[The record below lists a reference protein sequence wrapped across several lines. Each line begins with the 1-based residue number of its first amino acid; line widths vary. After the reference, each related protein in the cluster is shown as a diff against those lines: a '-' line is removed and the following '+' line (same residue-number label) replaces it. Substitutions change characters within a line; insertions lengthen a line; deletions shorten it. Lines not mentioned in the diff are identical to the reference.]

1 MITILIPI
9 KKIES
14 LYMLI
19 NESIKYCFDNYL
31 EFDYLDLSKEL
42 KILSKENKASI
53 EILFIDKNKLIF
65 ILEDM
70 NIDESYKILITL
82 FKKINY
88 YEIGSDIEFKISASA
103 LNIQKQELN
112 KKYNKNLH
120 LQIYKF

>member
-1 MITILIPI
+1 
-9 KKIES
+9 
-14 LYMLI
+14 MLI

-31 EFDYLDLSKEL
+31 EVDYLDLSKEL